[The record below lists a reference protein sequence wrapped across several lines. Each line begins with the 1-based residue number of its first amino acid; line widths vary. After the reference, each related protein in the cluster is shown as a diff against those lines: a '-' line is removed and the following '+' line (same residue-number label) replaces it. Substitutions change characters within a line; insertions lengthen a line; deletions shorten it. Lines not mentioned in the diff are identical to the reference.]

1 MRVVGDRVM
10 GSGVNRFCLN
20 PWLSLI
26 GFTFNKFTC
35 LNLRVE
41 DTNEIR
47 PACQPVLVLS
57 KIQFLALM
65 NNIKETLSKTM

>member
-1 MRVVGDRVM
+1 MRVVGGRVM
-10 GSGVNRFCLN
+10 GSGVNRSCLN

-41 DTNEIR
+41 DTNERR
-47 PACQPVLVLS
+47 PACQSVLVLS
-57 KIQFLALM
+57 KFQFPAVM